1 MYEELLR
8 MQIILELRNLIDTL
22 EKDKEDYKDSYA
34 EYMKEM
40 ILNTYSTN

>member
-8 MQIILELRNLIDTL
+8 MQIILELRSLIDNI
-22 EKDKEDYKDSYA
+22 ENEENYRDSYI
-34 EYMKEM
+34 EFMREM